1 MLVPTCIHNGRCII
15 HGLLEHVRALNLL
28 EHVRALNLNHVLPL
42 HAANL
47 NRALNLNTA
56 RLRKHDQEWL
66 VAVWVWAIDANLR
79 HDAVGFNLNTA
90 KLKRVF
96 NLNTAALGIV
106 QDQEWLVAIW
116 AIDDSLRHRAVG
128 H

>member
-1 MLVPTCIHNGRCII
+1 MRELCINESMHIFAA
-15 HGLLEHVRALNLL
+15 AL
-28 EHVRALNLNHVLPL
+28 
-42 HAANL
+42 
-47 NRALNLNTA
+47 
-56 RLRKHDQEWL
+56 LRKHDQEWL

>member
-1 MLVPTCIHNGRCII
+1 
-15 HGLLEHVRALNLL
+15 
-28 EHVRALNLNHVLPL
+28 
-42 HAANL
+42 
-47 NRALNLNTA
+47 
-56 RLRKHDQEWL
+56 

-79 HDAVGFNLNTA
+79 HDVVGFNLNTA

-96 NLNTAALGIV
+96 NLNTAAFGIV
-106 QDQEWLVAIW
+106 QDQERLVAIW